1 MKSGGNFAKVRG
13 KEKFPEIRGETNRNR
28 GNRGEIRNL
37 WSMTKGCQKFWRMK
51 IGIFYGKRS
60 NRGNFLRSPKFF
72 SEIGGNVKQ
81 GGMHHC
87 LRGYGRPCLP
97 CVELQKR
104 YIILFRHIP
113 TSTSTCID
121 T

>member
-1 MKSGGNFAKVRG
+1 MKSGGK
-13 KEKFPEIRGETNRNR
+13 TNRNR

-37 WSMTKGCQKFWRMK
+37 WSMIKGCQKFWRMK
-51 IGIFYGKRS
+51 IGIFFGKRS

-97 CVELQKR
+97 CVELQKAL
-104 YIILFRHIP
+104 YHIVQTHTYMHIYMQRH
-113 TSTSTCID
+113 TLVCTTVLH
-121 T
+121 